1 MSVPNRRRRA
11 HCRQLCPGLP
21 CVSVQ
26 RLFPNRFDDHT
37 CSQFGWYFF
46 QAGDLA
52 YRNSLCERITHT
64 VTNVALSTNQLL
76 VSFDDKSVFE
86 VSLSEEGRAGNEALV
101 FQFPEEGQKQMLVL
115 HII

>member
-1 MSVPNRRRRA
+1 
-11 HCRQLCPGLP
+11 
-21 CVSVQ
+21 
-26 RLFPNRFDDHT
+26 
-37 CSQFGWYFF
+37 
-46 QAGDLA
+46 
-52 YRNSLCERITHT
+52 